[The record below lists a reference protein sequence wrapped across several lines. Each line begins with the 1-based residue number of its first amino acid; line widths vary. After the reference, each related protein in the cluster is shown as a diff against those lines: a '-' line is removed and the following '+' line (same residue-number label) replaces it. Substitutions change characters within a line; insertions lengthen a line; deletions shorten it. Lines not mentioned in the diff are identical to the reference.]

1 MLAFG
6 IATSSDV
13 PEVVLQVPDEAAQLM
28 VDPLLGRSILCFKG
42 RIIGDVLRHV
52 FGPNDF
58 LRERNKAK
66 RNKEEVK
73 REDHTRK
80 QEAS

>member
-1 MLAFG
+1 VA
-6 IATSSDV
+6 SSASR
-13 PEVVLQVPDEAAQLM
+13 EESKEM
-28 VDPLLGRSILCFKG
+28 
-42 RIIGDVLRHV
+42 HV

-58 LRERNKAK
+58 LREKIKAK